1 MIVAVT
7 VMRMMEMPSDQIIH
21 VIAMRN
27 CLVATTWT
35 VNVSRFMLAAV
46 MTRSA
51 GSRVLLADR
60 NDMFCHSAALLL
72 MAQFSHV
79 EIIDMPFVLDL
90 DVSAI

>member
-7 VMRMMEMPSDQIIH
+7 VMRMMKMPSDQVVH

-27 CLVATTWT
+27 CLVTTAWT
-35 VNVSRFMLAAV
+35 MNMSRLMLAAV

-51 GSRVLLADR
+51 GSRILLADR
-60 NDMFCHSAALLL
+60 NDMLCHSAALLL

-79 EIIDMPFVLDL
+79 EIIDVPLVLNL
-90 DVSAI
+90 DVPAI